1 MIVSDTGSSK
11 EPTEDPTVAPRPV
24 SIAPDNSAMVV
35 MMIIKGNKSER
46 KRIQSVGCIVSF
58 LLFGCFF
65 FFLTLNQIAI
75 SPSQLTSLLVLL
87 NHYRLYKNFKKYTI
101 KFNNN
106 KNNNLN
112 LIILL
117 LVVRVTNNKIIEI
130 KITTNHKVWVHQKK
144 STV

>member
-1 MIVSDTGSSK
+1 MISL
-11 EPTEDPTVAPRPV
+11 
-24 SIAPDNSAMVV
+24 
-35 MMIIKGNKSER
+35 KGNKSER

-65 FFLTLNQIAI
+65 FFLALNQIAI

-106 KNNNLN
+106 NNNLN